1 VGAEVLADFAEMA
14 GVEFLLI
21 DANTTVAGFKKELR
35 WNEAYYHLARG
46 LR

>member
-1 VGAEVLADFAEMA
+1 MA
-14 GVEFLLI
+14 GVEFLLVGA
-21 DANTTVAGFKKELR
+21 DTTVAGFKKELR